1 MSIAADL
8 VEEALAAG
16 LLLSRREDQIHIE
29 SPLGCPLP
37 DDLRDR
43 LQAHRR
49 ELLDWFAWCERADE
63 LLLSCSRRLAA
74 AHPAGCPLDD
84 DGWQIAEEAVH
95 GAYRSQDL
103 ALLRDAVR
111 SYEEFANE
119 RFQAYERRAR

>member
-1 MSIAADL
+1 MSTAADL

-37 DDLRDR
+37 DDLRAR
-43 LQAHRR
+43 LQAHRG
-49 ELLDWFAWCERADE
+49 ELFDWFAWCERADE

-95 GAYRSQDL
+95 RAHRAQDL
-103 ALLRDAVR
+103 TVLQAALEG
-111 SYEEFANE
+111 YEEFATV
-119 RFQAYERRAR
+119 RFQAYERRVR